1 MDAKQLKD
9 SILQFAMQGKLV
21 PQDPNDEPSI
31 ELLKRIKEK
40 KEKLIAQKIIKKEKV
55 FPDISKEEIPF
66 DIPDTWEWVRLGD
79 IAIYI
84 QRGKSPKYSDIEKVP
99 VISQKCIQWKGFN
112 LAAARF
118 VDPDTMDK
126 YDSVRFV
133 RDGDLLWNSTGLGTV
148 GRINR
153 YSSDGIDY
161 ETVVV
166 DGHVTIVRLMDSI
179 DSEFILRYLASP
191 TIQHSIED
199 ICSGSTKQKE
209 LNTSTIKNIVVPVPP
224 LREQKRLVEKIKE
237 LSLKWERYENLH
249 ESIVTLDDELPSK
262 LEKSI
267 LQYAME
273 GKLVEQNSTDESV
286 SKLIERIKLEKEE
299 LIKNKIIKKEKALL
313 KITEEEIP
321 FDIPESWEWVRLGEI
336 STILNGYA
344 FKSGTYVEKS
354 KNQLI
359 RLGNVKNS
367 GLLLEAKPAYISDE
381 IAANAKD
388 FLLKRND
395 ILVTMTGTKGK
406 RDYFYTCKVSEEDT
420 VLKNLY
426 LNQRVGCIR
435 AESIL
440 SDFLN
445 YALKAEIVKDTIF
458 KHETG
463 TANQGN
469 IGIGAIRNLLIPLPP
484 IEEQVRINRKI
495 EAIRKQLASLK

>member
-9 SILQFAMQGKLV
+9 SILQYAMQGKLV
-21 PQDPNDEPSI
+21 PQDPNDEPAI
-31 ELLKRIKEK
+31 ELLKRIKEE
-40 KEKLIAQKIIKKEKV
+40 KEQLIAQNVIKKEKDS
-55 FPDISKEEIPF
+55 PEITEGEIPF
-66 DIPDTWEWVRLGD
+66 EIPESWEWVRASNILD
-79 IAIYI
+79 
-84 QRGKSPKYSDIEKVP
+84 
-99 VISQKCIQWKGFN
+99 
-112 LAAARF
+112 
-118 VDPDTMDK
+118 
-126 YDSVRFV
+126 V
-133 RDGDLLWNSTGLGTV
+133 RDGTHDTPKYVPNGIPLVTSKNLK
-148 GRINR
+148 
-153 YSSDGIDY
+153 DGKLIMEPIKYISLEDH
-161 ETVVV
+161 ELIKKRSKV
-166 DGHVTIVRLMDSI
+166 DAMDILFAMIGSI
-179 DSEFILRYLASP
+179 GNPVLIQDELEFS
-191 TIQHSIED
+191 
-199 ICSGSTKQKE
+199 
-209 LNTSTIKNIVVPVPP
+209 IKNVGLFKSMPTNKVNMEYIYNYLLFAESGLRREASGAVQSFVSLSKLRQLLIPLPP
-224 LREQKRLVEKIKE
+224 LKEQKRLVEKIKE
-237 LSLKWERYENLH
+237 LSLKWERYESLH
-249 ESIVTLDDELPSK
+249 ESIITLDDELPSN

-267 LQYAME
+267 LQYAMQ
-273 GKLVEQNSTDESV
+273 GKLVGQDSTDEPV
-286 SKLIERIKLEKEE
+286 SKLIERIKLKKEE
-299 LIKNKIIKKEKALL
+299 LIKNRIIKKEKDLPE
-313 KITEEEIP
+313 ITEEEIP

-336 STILNGYA
+336 STILNGFA

-381 IAANAKD
+381 IAENANG
-388 FLLKRND
+388 FLLKKND

-406 RDYFYTCKVSEEDT
+406 RDYFYTCKVSEEDI

-484 IEEQVRINRKI
+484 IEEQVRITRKI
-495 EAIRKQLASLK
+495 EIMRVQLAALK